1 MVRIRSF
8 AAFAVVLAC
17 AGPALAHGGQYR
29 GPGGRVPND
38 PTAPGTGGTPT
49 TGWESW
55 WSANAWRYVNL
66 RERLRRRDR
75 PSGNTVDGGVGTA
88 VPTPGST
95 PSADDAFDPRRL
107 HETETLPV
115 VLAALSDED
124 AEVRSAA
131 AVALGKMGF
140 PRALPEL
147 RRALKDDVRDVRDG
161 AVLALGMLGDP
172 FAADDLRPLLLDPRQ
187 DDRTRSFAAI
197 GLGFLRAPEG
207 IEPLLSFLDPATD
220 ATRAGGIG
228 RSNHTEASAI
238 TGVGLSGHAPAAA
251 GLRRDYASDK
261 RYEPQVRA
269 FAAVALARLGDREA
283 IPLLLQGLEH
293 PREPMR
299 QTAAIALGP
308 LGRPKDE
315 AVVQALSRRV
325 IEDKDP
331 STRQFAL
338 MSLARIGGE
347 DARSVVRRTLTKGSR
362 LDVPWAAL
370 ACAIGGDRE
379 MIPAIRKMFADERH
393 PSERSAFMLALG
405 LFGDRESAPDFLRI
419 GAAQGDSSIRTYA
432 LVSLGLTGVTSA
444 APEVRAFIEKE
455 NDPGVKM
462 SAATCLGLLQDPD
475 AVPLLE
481 RMVKEGEN
489 VFVRSSAC
497 RILGHIGAPRSGAVL
512 AAIVKDRK
520 DNSVVRMT
528 ATAGLGNLADPRLVP
543 LLAEITMDGNYGSSV
558 DPLVEI
564 ATIM

>member
-1 MVRIRSF
+1 MGRIRSVT
-8 AAFAVVLAC
+8 ALAVMIAC
-17 AGPALAHGGQYR
+17 AAPALAHGGQYR

-38 PTAPGTGGTPT
+38 PTVPGTGATPT
-49 TGWESW
+49 GSWEAW

-66 RERLRRRDR
+66 RERLRQRDR
-75 PSGNTVDGGVGTA
+75 ASGETVDGGIGTS
-88 VPTPGST
+88 VPTPGAA
-95 PSADDAFDPRRL
+95 PSGDDSFDPRKF
-107 HETETLPV
+107 HADETLPV
-115 VLAALSDED
+115 VLAALTDED

-140 PRALPEL
+140 LRALPDL
-147 RRALKDDVRDVRDG
+147 RAALKDEVRDVRDG

-197 GLGFLRAPEG
+197 GLGFLRVPEG
-207 IEPLLSFLDPATD
+207 TESLLAFLDPATD
-220 ATRAGGIG
+220 ATRQGGIG

-251 GLRRDYASDK
+251 GLRRDYASEK

-269 FAAVALARLGDREA
+269 FAAIALARLADRES

-299 QTAAIALGP
+299 QAAAIALGP
-308 LGRPKDE
+308 LGKPADA
-315 AVVQALSRRV
+315 AVIQGLARR
-325 IEDKDP
+325 IYEDKDL

-338 MSLARIGGE
+338 MSLARIGGD
-347 DARSVVRRTLTKGSR
+347 DARAVVRKVLAKGTKIE
-362 LDVPWAAL
+362 VPWAAL
-370 ACAIGGDRE
+370 ACAVGGDRE
-379 MIPAIRKMFADERH
+379 MIPTLRKMFMEERT
-393 PSERSAFMLALG
+393 PSPKGAFALALG
-405 LFGDRESAPDFLRI
+405 LLGDRESCAEFLRL
-419 GAAQGDSSIRTYA
+419 GADQGDSSVRTHVLIA
-432 LVSLGLTGVTSA
+432 LGLAG
-444 APEVRAFIEKE
+444 APSVAPDVRAIVAKE
-455 NDPGVKM
+455 IDPGVKM
-462 SAATCLGLLQDPD
+462 AAATCLGLLQDPE

-481 RMVKEGEN
+481 KLVKEGEN

-497 RILGHIGAPRSGAVL
+497 RILGHIGAPRSTAVL
-512 AAIVKDRK
+512 ASIVKDKR

-543 LLAEITMDGNYGSSV
+543 LLAEVTMDGNYGSSV

-564 ATIM
+564 ASIM